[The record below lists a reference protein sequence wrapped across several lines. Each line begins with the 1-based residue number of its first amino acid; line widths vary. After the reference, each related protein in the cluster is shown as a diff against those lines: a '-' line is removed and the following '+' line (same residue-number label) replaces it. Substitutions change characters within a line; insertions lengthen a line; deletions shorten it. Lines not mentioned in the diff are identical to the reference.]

1 MLSPE
6 TKVGSVTMSLLT
18 VTVMNIYFNSQSND
32 EFGEKVE
39 TFDDEFVEKVE
50 KFVERSSTST
60 TPLVERPEDAT
71 RTTAILKSGQIKRLD
86 LYEIPYEDPNEFR
99 KDRLFSSS
107 DNKDGNMPWSTQ
119 AAIHV
124 GVIRGMS
131 HDSIPFEVPVW
142 FGTPSVVDMRP
153 ATHAN

>member
-1 MLSPE
+1 MPSLESE
-6 TKVGSVTMSLLT
+6 DVKVGNVTMSRMTFLLLDS
-18 VTVMNIYFNSQSND
+18 YYNSP
-32 EFGEKVE
+32 G
-39 TFDDEFVEKVE
+39 DDEFVEKVE

-60 TPLVERPEDAT
+60 TPLVECPGDAT
-71 RTTAILKSGQIKRLD
+71 LTTAILESRQIKRLA
-86 LYEIPYEDPNEFR
+86 LYEIPYDDPDEFR

-107 DNKDGNMPWSTQ
+107 DNKDGNMPGSTQ

-131 HDSIPFEVPVW
+131 TDSTPFEVHVW

>member
-1 MLSPE
+1 MPSLESE
-6 TKVGSVTMSLLT
+6 DVTVDQLTMSRMTFLLLDS
-18 VTVMNIYFNSQSND
+18 YYNSP
-32 EFGEKVE
+32 G
-39 TFDDEFVEKVE
+39 DDEFVEKVE

-60 TPLVERPEDAT
+60 TPLVERPEDAIW
-71 RTTAILKSGQIKRLD
+71 TTAILKSGQIKRLD

-107 DNKDGNMPWSTQ
+107 DNKDGNMPVSTQ

-142 FGTPSVVDMRP
+142 FGTPSVVDMSP